1 MYDSPV
7 KRSLLPLTAGGLE
20 PTDVRFGDG
29 VPLLKKKK
37 KIRNKKIMLKMIHKL
52 ELQII
57 AEIFENTSHYVATF
71 HLI

>member
-1 MYDSPV
+1 VYDSPV